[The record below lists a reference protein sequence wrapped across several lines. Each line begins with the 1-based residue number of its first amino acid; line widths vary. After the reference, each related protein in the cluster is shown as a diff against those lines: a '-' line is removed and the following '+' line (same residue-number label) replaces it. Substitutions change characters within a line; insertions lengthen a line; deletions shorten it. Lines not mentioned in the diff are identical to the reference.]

1 MDYKKQFIKMLK
13 NDVEQINDEYTQ
25 VLLKDI
31 EAFEDMDLTDES
43 EICPIIEHI
52 AHYEYKEDFAVKE
65 SVLEL
70 MDVYNE
76 FNNNYATI
84 DLKDLCNY
92 EFHNG
97 EYRGQVITDIKSR
110 EVLLNEYLDKF
121 EQYME
126 FIIEDGKLTFKPM
139 QVKFVLLEFATLN
152 EFDYYYDN
160 PVGLINALC
169 NQINLCDYTTY
180 MDIKFDL
187 EERGIIEVDGIS
199 Y

>member
-1 MDYKKQFIKMLK
+1 MNYKKQFIEMLK
-13 NDVEQINDEYTQ
+13 NDVEMINDEYTEQ
-25 VLLKDI
+25 LLHDI
-31 EAFEDMDLTDES
+31 KNIDLSDES

-52 AHYEYKEDFAVKE
+52 AHYEYKEDFAVGD
-65 SVLEL
+65 SIIDL
-70 MDVYNE
+70 MEVYDT
-76 FNNNYATI
+76 FNNNYETI

-97 EYRGQVITDIKSR
+97 EYRGMMINDIKSR
-110 EVLLNEYLDKF
+110 EVLLSAYLDKF
-121 EQYME
+121 DELE
-126 FIIEDGKLTFKPM
+126 VTIKDGKLTFKPM
-139 QVKFVLLEFATLN
+139 QVKFLLLEFGLN

-180 MDIKFDL
+180 MDIKFDY
-187 EERGIIEVDGIS
+187 EERGIIAVEGVK

>member
-1 MDYKKQFIKMLK
+1 MNYKKQFIEMLK
-13 NDVEQINDEYTQ
+13 NDVEMINDEYTEQ
-25 VLLKDI
+25 LLHDI
-31 EAFEDMDLTDES
+31 KNIDLSDES

-52 AHYEYKEDFAVKE
+52 AHYEYKEDFAVGD
-65 SVLEL
+65 SIIDL
-70 MDVYNE
+70 MEVYDT
-76 FNNNYATI
+76 FNNNYETI

-97 EYRGQVITDIKSR
+97 EYRGMMITDIKSR
-110 EVLLNEYLDKF
+110 EVLLTGYLDKF
-121 EQYME
+121 EDYLE
-126 FIIEDGKLTFKPM
+126 VTIKDGKLTFKPM
-139 QVKFVLLEFATLN
+139 QVKFLLLEFGLN

-180 MDIKFDL
+180 MDIKFDY
-187 EERGIIEVDGIS
+187 EERGIIAVEGVK